1 MSAFMVTQATMQ
13 AIVGAMDQSLS
24 DAQRTAKGR
33 ELFAMN
39 TRALRAR
46 YGDDAVAPKS
56 QVLHSFQWQEPEFV
70 YNPALN
76 QSAVTS
82 YKALSC
88 FLYQCGEGDEPD
100 SGLYQAMEA
109 ISNSLAHSLA
119 RSLPGYAAAPW
130 DIPDSESDSNPGPGG
145 CYAAAPGAA

>member
-46 YGDDAVAPKS
+46 YGDDAVGPKS
-56 QVLHSFQWQEPEFV
+56 HRLHSFQWQEPEFI

-76 QSAVTS
+76 QPAVVA
-82 YKALSC
+82 YKALGC
-88 FLYQCGEGDEPD
+88 FLYQCSEGDEPA
-100 SGLYQAMEA
+100 SGLFKAMREL
-109 ISNSLAHSLA
+109 SNSLAHSLA
-119 RSLPGYAAAPW
+119 QSLPGYAAAPW
-130 DIPDSESDSNPGPGG
+130 DIPDLDSDSLVAMWIESGIRGG
-145 CYAAAPGAA
+145 A

>member
-1 MSAFMVTQATMQ
+1 MSAFMVTAATMQ

-24 DAQRTAKGR
+24 DDERTAKGR

-46 YGDDAVAPKS
+46 YGAEAVGPES
-56 QVLHSFQWQEPEFV
+56 HQWQEPGFT

-82 YKALSC
+82 YKALGC
-88 FLYQCGEGDEPD
+88 FLYQCSEGDEPA
-100 SGLYQAMEA
+100 SGLYQDMEA

-119 RSLPGYAAAPW
+119 RSSPGYVAAPW
-130 DIPDSESDSNPGPGG
+130 DIPDSDPDSNPWPGG

>member
-13 AIVGAMDQSLS
+13 AIVGAMDWSLS

-46 YGDDAVAPKS
+46 YGPDAVGPESHK
-56 QVLHSFQWQEPEFV
+56 WQEPGFT

-76 QSAVTS
+76 QSTVTS

-88 FLYQCGEGDEPD
+88 FLYQCSEGEESA
-100 SGLYQAMEA
+100 SGLYQDVEA

-130 DIPDSESDSNPGPGG
+130 DIPDSDPDSNPWPGG

>member
-1 MSAFMVTQATMQ
+1 MSAFMVTQGTMQ
-13 AIVGAMDQSLS
+13 AIVGAMDWSLS

-46 YGDDAVAPKS
+46 YGPDAVGPKS
-56 QVLHSFQWQEPEFV
+56 HQWQEPEFV

-76 QSAVTS
+76 QSTVVA
-82 YKALSC
+82 YKALGC
-88 FLYQCGEGDEPD
+88 FLYQCSEGDEPA
-100 SGLYQAMEA
+100 SGLYQDMEA

-130 DIPDSESDSNPGPGG
+130 DIPDSDSDSDSNPGPGG